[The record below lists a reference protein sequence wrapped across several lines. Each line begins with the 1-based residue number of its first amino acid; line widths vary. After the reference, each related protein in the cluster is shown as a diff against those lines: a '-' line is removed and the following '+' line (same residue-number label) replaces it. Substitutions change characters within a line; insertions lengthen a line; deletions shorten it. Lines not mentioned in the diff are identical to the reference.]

1 MSKTNIN
8 VTVTDT
14 DIKSIMNKLFSKEPL
29 KDSYVELF
37 TNLMINN
44 HRLFNHFFSIYMGTE
59 FKLPEVGDYGY
70 VSLES
75 LRYESYYE
83 TYKSSEFNKQGNIP
97 CIVTQISSVAD
108 WSNLS
113 VRLPKL
119 NEGDEVVSNI
129 RLGDFTLA
137 NEDLEI
143 ENSIFC

>member
-1 MSKTNIN
+1 MTKIN

-14 DIKSIMNKLFSKEPL
+14 DVRSMMNKIFSKEPL

-37 TNLMINN
+37 TNLMTNN

-59 FKLPEVGDYGY
+59 FKLPKVGDYGY
-70 VSLES
+70 VILDS
-75 LRYESYYE
+75 LRYQSYYNL
-83 TYKSSEFNKQGNIP
+83 YVNSEFNKNGLIP
-97 CIVTQISSVAD
+97 CIVASVSSVAD

-119 NEGDEVVSNI
+119 KEEDEPTEPSI
-129 RLGDFTLA
+129 RLEEFTLA

>member
-14 DIKSIMNKLFSKEPL
+14 DIRSIMNKLFTKEPL

-37 TNLMINN
+37 TNVMINN
-44 HRLFNHFFSIYMGTE
+44 HRLFNHFFSI
-59 FKLPEVGDYGY
+59 
-70 VSLES
+70 S

>member
-1 MSKTNIN
+1 MSKANIN
-8 VTVTDT
+8 VTVSDT
-14 DIKSIMNKLFSKEPL
+14 DIRSIMNKLFSKEPL

-37 TNLMINN
+37 TNVMVNN
-44 HRLFNHFFSIYMGTE
+44 HRLFNQFFSIYMGTK

-75 LRYESYYE
+75 LKYESYYE
-83 TYKSSEFNKQGNIP
+83 KYKSSEFNKQGNIP
-97 CIVTQISSVAD
+97 CIVFQINGIAD
-108 WSNLS
+108 WSNLT
-113 VRLPKL
+113 VKLPTI
-119 NEGDEVVSNI
+119 EGEEVASNI